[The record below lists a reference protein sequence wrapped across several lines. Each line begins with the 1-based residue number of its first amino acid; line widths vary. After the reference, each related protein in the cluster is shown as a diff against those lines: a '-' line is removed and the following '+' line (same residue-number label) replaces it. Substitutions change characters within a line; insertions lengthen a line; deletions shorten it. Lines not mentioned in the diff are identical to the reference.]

1 MKRLISISLSL
12 LFLLGLPMIAYAQE
26 VTTCT
31 VTADSIQTKPG
42 QTITV
47 PVRVTDNPGF
57 TNFAVALEY
66 DKDLLTLVSI
76 NTANEEE
83 PYLCGTLVS
92 TNTDWK
98 NAEEKS
104 CGYITAASTEP
115 VKENGILFT
124 ATFQVSAD
132 FTDST
137 QVTPKVQY
145 IRNNEAVFSV
155 FEEITASVT
164 DSIVNAIVAGDVNCD
179 GIVEYDDV
187 MLAYQASLGEITLT
201 EEQMPMADMNDDNV
215 IDNTD
220 VEMIYQIYTGG

>member
-1 MKRLISISLSL
+1 MKKLISISLSL

-31 VTADSIQTKPG
+31 VSADPVQTIPG

-47 PVRVTDNPGF
+47 PVRITDNPGF

-66 DKDLLTLVSI
+66 DKNVLTLVSI
-76 NTANEEE
+76 NTSSEED
-83 PYLCGTLVS
+83 PYLCGSLVS

-98 NAEEKS
+98 NEEETS

-132 FTDST
+132 FSDST
-137 QVTPKVQY
+137 LVTPKVQY
-145 IRNNEAVFSV
+145 IRNNETVFSV

-164 DSIVNAIVAGDVNCD
+164 GGTVNAIVAGDVNCD

-187 MLAYQASLGEITLT
+187 MLAYQASLGEINLT
-201 EEQMPMADMNDDNV
+201 EEQMPMADMNSDNV

-220 VEMIYQIYTGG
+220 VEAIYRIYTGG